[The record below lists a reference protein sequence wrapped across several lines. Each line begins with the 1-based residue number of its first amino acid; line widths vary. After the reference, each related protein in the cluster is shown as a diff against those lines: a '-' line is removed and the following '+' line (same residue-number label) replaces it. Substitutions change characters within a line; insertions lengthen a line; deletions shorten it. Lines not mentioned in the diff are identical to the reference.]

1 MNYIIL
7 LGIFACL
14 MTITFVHTDAQGE
27 TFTENIVLEKTILEL
42 NVSENN
48 VLPWGYI
55 EGKISNPVKEH
66 PVIIQIY
73 QDGKPVQFAQVSVND
88 DNTYEY
94 KFRVRDVNAD
104 RIINIF
110 EGSYTVLIYKVVYAT
125 QLNV

>member
-1 MNYIIL
+1 MNYTIL

-14 MTITFVHTDAQGE
+14 MTITFVHTDAQEE
-27 TFTENIVLEKTILEL
+27 TFTENIVLEKTLLEL

-48 VLPWGYI
+48 ILPWGYI
-55 EGKISNPVKEH
+55 EGKISNPVREY

-73 QDGKPVQFAQVSVND
+73 QNDKPVQFAQVSVNE

-94 KFRVRDVNAD
+94 KFRVLDVNSD

-110 EGSYTVLIYKVVYAT
+110 EGSYTVFIYKVVYAT
-125 QLNV
+125 QLNI